1 MSSDLEHL
9 TAIRSQTLAMLAEL
23 TAAPKPSYVIDG
35 QSVSWSDYL
44 VRLRETVDWC
54 DRQLAAAEPLEIHS
68 RGVT

>member
-1 MSSDLEHL
+1 MPSDLEQIA
-9 TAIRSQTLAMLAEL
+9 AIRSQTLAVLAEL

-35 QSVSWSDYL
+35 QTVSWNDYL

-54 DRQLAAAEPLEIHS
+54 DRQLAAEPFEFHT